1 MTSIPFTSQFRAE
14 PGLAV
19 IDLHGEINALSD
31 DRLSA
36 VFEQAM
42 IDHPKTV
49 VLNFSD
55 VSYINS
61 TGIALIVGLLAE
73 ARKNHCRMVVF
84 GLSDHYTEIFNITRL
99 SDFMTIYTD
108 ETSALEDV
116 RGV

>member
-1 MTSIPFTSQFRAE
+1 MSSVPFSSQLRSQA
-14 PGLAV
+14 GSAV
-19 IDLHGEINALSD
+19 IDLYGEINALAD
-31 DRLSA
+31 NQLSA

-42 IDHPKTV
+42 ADQPQTV
-49 VLNFSD
+49 VLNFSQ

-73 ARKNHCRMVVF
+73 ARKNHCRLVVF

-108 ETSALEDV
+108 ETSALQDV
-116 RGV
+116 SRV